1 MLYEIKDIASYYKEE
16 NKPMLSTYGS
26 DFWKPYRDNFNY
38 FDRLFM
44 KKYRSWFPMDQE
56 GDLEEVSKD
65 FTFDVYAWLLTQEK
79 RYSELFRIL
88 QITDDEHYSLTDNV
102 YEVET
107 IEESG
112 EHSSTF
118 NKGEQTDTED
128 LEAVK
133 GSQTDTQDNER
144 VKGSQTDTQDN
155 ERVKGQEQIDT
166 DATNTT
172 GATGKTITNQV
183 SAFNDSTFAN
193 SDKSVEE
200 DDSREDTIDQTVVEG
215 ERTDT
220 EDLSTTY
227 GQRTDTQDNS
237 RVSGAREDTE
247 EGTDSKTITRN
258 RSGNIGVKTVAQMLE
273 EQWDTWGIMDF
284 YGLVFSEITRELL
297 RGC

>member
-1 MLYEIKDIASYYKEE
+1 MLYEIKDIASYNKEE
-16 NKPMLSTYGS
+16 NKMMLSNYDA
-26 DFWKPYRDNFNY
+26 DFWKPYRDHYNY

-56 GDLEEVSKD
+56 GDLEEVATD
-65 FTFDVYAWLLTQEK
+65 FTFDVKAWLMINDK
-79 RYSELFRIL
+79 RYSELYRI
-88 QITDDEHYSLTDNV
+88 QTIQDDDKYSLTDNV
-102 YEVET
+102 YEIES

-133 GSQTDTQDNER
+133 GQQI
-144 VKGSQTDTQDN
+144 DTQDN

-172 GATGKTITNQV
+172 GATGKTITNSV
-183 SAFNDSTFAN
+183 SAYNDSSFAN
-193 SDKSVEE
+193 ADKSEE
-200 DDSREDTIDQTVVEG
+200 DDESREDTIDQTVVEG

-227 GQRTDTQDNS
+227 GARTDTQDNS
-237 RVSGAREDTE
+237 RTSGAREDTE

-258 RSGNIGVKTVAQMLE
+258 RSGNIGVKTVVQMLE
-273 EQWDTWGIMDF
+273 EQWNSWGLMNFYDF
-284 YGLVFSEITRELL
+284 IFAEIARELL